1 MLAVYQWVNK
11 KLLLV
16 GNFRSESTIPKVGL
30 RKKKSLSACIFTHKS
45 RTFIYENGMSTDC

>member
-30 RKKKSLSACIFTHKS
+30 RKKKSLSACIFAHKS